1 MADASPEERTESPT
15 PRRIEQAHR
24 SGQIAIS
31 RDLAAALAMATAC
44 GVLIATAQAA
54 TAQLVLAMREALM
67 GTTKSLS
74 ISEAARTGFE
84 LAAVMLALPLGALW
98 LMACL
103 AALAQTRGR
112 VTARPLRP
120 EAQRMLPSLGRVFGH
135 DRMIEAGK
143 GVLSVAL
150 LFSVAYWSIRPA
162 ISAIA
167 GLGGT
172 SAGQALRVLGIVGR
186 RLGIHL
192 SLAML
197 ALGIVDYFW
206 QRHRHGK
213 ALLMSRDEVKREHRE
228 LEGEPAHKAER
239 RRLHRETMQEQ
250 ALCDVPRADFVVVQ
264 SGIMAVAVRH
274 ESDGSQAPVVLV
286 KGERKVAQAIED
298 AARTA
303 HVPVFADPD
312 LARALMA
319 AEDGDEIPE
328 ALYEQ
333 VAEWLVRARTLS
345 QLSH

>member
-1 MADASPEERTESPT
+1 MADAFPEERTEAPT
-15 PRRIEQAHR
+15 PRRIEQAR
-24 SGQIAIS
+24 RAGQIAIS
-31 RDLAAALAMATAC
+31 RNLAAAVVVATAC
-44 GVLIATAQAA
+44 GVLVATAQAG
-54 TAQLVLAMREALM
+54 TAELVLAMREVLM
-67 GTTKSLS
+67 GATKSLS